1 MLIGQNIKRLRKN
14 ANMTQEELAEMLSI
28 SSQAISR
35 WETDSAMPDISLI
48 PLLCNI
54 FNVSADEILGI
65 DIEKKNDE
73 INEIRK
79 KANEF
84 HSRGY
89 NKEARVILDDGIR
102 KFPNS
107 YLIIR
112 DLMYVAS
119 DQSNDNDY
127 NVEQRKLFR
136 EETIQLGEKILASC
150 TDDDIRS
157 CAIQVLSFT
166 YKDKG
171 ETDKA
176 KSLARK
182 MPHMAVCQQAL
193 MSRITEG
200 DEKLRARQRELYN
213 YIQFLEVGICNMNTK
228 LDNGEWRYS
237 EEEVSLLRNKAI
249 TLLDVIFE
257 DGNFRFYN
265 SHLTD
270 MHIKQAQHYAKLK
283 SEEKAIHHIEKAS
296 ECALK
301 FLDWCQ
307 GGEYTCLLFKGMR
320 RGKYSTND
328 SRNKALYVLEAIKN
342 SEFEFLFNTK
352 EYIEIKDKLEPLA
365 KHL

>member
-65 DIEKKNDE
+65 AIEKKNEE
-73 INEIRK
+73 INEIRE
-79 KANEF
+79 KANKLS
-84 HSRGY
+84 SRGY
-89 NKEARVILDDGIR
+89 HKEARVILDDGIR

-107 YLIIR
+107 YLIMR

-127 NVEQRKLFR
+127 SAEQRNLFK
-136 EETIQLGEKILASC
+136 EEAIQLGEKILASC
-150 TDDDIRS
+150 TDDDVRS
-157 CAIQVLSFT
+157 CAIQVLCFT

-193 MSRITEG
+193 MSRITTG
-200 DEKLRARQRELYN
+200 DEKLRAHQREIYN
-213 YIQFLEVGICNMNTK
+213 YIQFLETSIRNMNTIM
-228 LDNGEWRYS
+228 DNGEWRYN
-237 EEEVSLLRNKAI
+237 EEEVGLLRDKAI
-249 TLLDVIFE
+249 ALLDVIFE
-257 DGNFRFYN
+257 DGNFGFYH
-265 SHLTD
+265 SHLAD
-270 MHIKQAQHYAKLK
+270 MHIKQAQYYAKLQ
-283 SEEKAIHHIEKAS
+283 SVEKALHHLKKAS
-296 ECALK
+296 EHAVS

-320 RGKYSTND
+320 RGKFSTND
-328 SRNKALYVLEAIKN
+328 SRNKALYVLETMK
-342 SEFEFLFNTK
+342 SPEFEFLFDNE
-352 EYIEIKDKLEPLA
+352 EYIKIKDKLEPFA
-365 KHL
+365 KHW